1 MVVIGMKCLGGRN
14 YVQEHNGLAAET
26 LIRYALFGTGMDL
39 IIVGC
44 STPEEVQDLVQA
56 ARQGPLT
63 EDARTRLES
72 LFAPQARRLAFYRG
86 GG

>member
-1 MVVIGMKCLGGRN
+1 MVVIGMKCLGGRH
-14 YVQEHNGLAAET
+14 YVQPSNGVTAES

-44 STPEEVQDLVQA
+44 STPEEVQDLVRA
-56 ARQGPLT
+56 AGQGPLP

-72 LFAPQARRLAFYRG
+72 MFAPQARRLAFYRG
-86 GG
+86 RS